1 MKYCNESV
9 FAVVCALSLGVAAS
23 DYTWT
28 GAGSETDG
36 NYDSPFENPTNYA
49 ENSGHPGTDDVIV
62 IPANTDLEITT
73 GAQLDWIARLARI
86 KPAAESSRLV
96 VTVPQNEVWTN
107 ACPMTSVNLDA
118 PGGSAFANGV
128 MVKRG
133 KGDLLLRSGEK
144 FPAKNS
150 ATTIYDFWTG
160 FEICEGT
167 LSLPQD
173 AYSPNYYLGYMTIS
187 NGATFHT
194 TERNAA
200 GVTAKT
206 SCTTYVRGLFGGGD
220 VTNSDARTL
229 TIMPSS
235 TQRVTEFGGR
245 FLGDLYITI
254 YNGGTVNLTD
264 TNSVNTCYL
273 NIQQGTA
280 GVQSIG
286 KTGQPSSIGT
296 YSTLYFHKQLAR
308 LVYLG
313 DGEETDKSFYV
324 HQTLN
329 NPAYIDGGVNG
340 GLVLRG
346 DIRPSDAKGTPRTV
360 VFTGSNVTECAIDC
374 TLYGGYES
382 TTHVK
387 YEHLNYAKE
396 GSGTWL
402 ATHHTGRNM
411 PGLWS
416 VREGTLKY
424 ASLDEA
430 GYISSL
436 GTATNMTA
444 SGTNDKV
451 DYAFCLG
458 SSTTPAATPVLEYVG
473 TNEYSVAT
481 RPAVLAGDATFRNS
495 SEKAIRFAGVS
506 ALTAG
511 LKTLTLDGDGGV
523 AQTNEMADVSD
534 GIGQIGVTKT
544 GSATWVLGGDQTFT
558 GPIDVQEGTL
568 VVRKTDKT
576 RYDWFR
582 WTITGLHTN
591 ANGSTDYAN
600 INAFALLDANGAW
613 QNVNLS
619 YVTND
624 VATMPPGSCA
634 YQTAWS
640 VSNGVA
646 ATKNDG
652 TPLYNGEL
660 NRMFAKSDDYGTY
673 MIPLLGKSIYRPVE
687 GDKRTWTKVVM
698 HLADNA
704 NEVTSFDV
712 MPVWGTGQKRKAVKS
727 YILEGSVD
735 GLHWEQI
742 ATEDDMPVGSAS
754 WTWAYA
760 NTTKYTDTH
769 TGGKTVDRGSST
781 RTWHVL
787 EGGNTVSVAPGA
799 KIVADGDITLS
810 SVRLAATGGGT
821 IDGFSFALEGGTL
834 EVTGWSDSYAEIPLN
849 LANATGLENVS
860 GWSLSLNGKSTR
872 RRFTV
877 TETGITIK
885 PLGVVL
891 SIR

>member
-1 MKYCNESV
+1 MMKTEWAVVALCAFSFGV
-9 FAVVCALSLGVAAS
+9 FAV

-28 GAGSETDG
+28 GAGAESDSS
-36 NYDSPFENPTNYA
+36 YASPFENPDNYS
-49 ENSGHPGTDDVIV
+49 NGGGHPDTDDVIV

-73 GAQLDWIARLARI
+73 RAQLDWIARLARI
-86 KPAAESSRLV
+86 KPVAETSRLV
-96 VTVPQNEVWTN
+96 VTVPQGESWTN
-107 ACPMTSVNLDA
+107 ACPMTPVNLDA
-118 PGGSAFANGV
+118 PGATAFVNGV

-144 FPAKNS
+144 FFAPTS

-167 LSLPQD
+167 LYMPQD
-173 AYSPNYYLGYMTIS
+173 VYNPNYYLGYVTIS

-194 TERNAA
+194 MERNAA
-200 GVTAKT
+200 GVAAKT
-206 SCTTYVRGLFGGGD
+206 SCTTYVRGLFGDGD

-229 TIMPSS
+229 SIMPSS
-235 TQRVTEFGGR
+235 TQRVSDFRGR
-245 FLGDLYITI
+245 LQGDLYVTI
-254 YNGGTVNLTD
+254 YNGGTVNFTG

-296 YSTLYFHKQLAR
+296 YSTLYFHKSFAR
-308 LVYLG
+308 LVYFG
-313 DGEETDKSFYV
+313 NGEETDKSFYV
-324 HQTLN
+324 HQTLD
-329 NPAYIDGGVNG
+329 NPAYIDGGANG

-360 VFTGSNVTECAIDC
+360 VFAGSNTTECVINC
-374 TLYGGYES
+374 TLYGGYVS
-382 TTHVK
+382 TTGVK

-396 GSGTWL
+396 GRGTWRV
-402 ATHHTGRNM
+402 AQHTGRNM

-416 VREGTLKY
+416 VREGTLRY

-451 DYAFCLG
+451 DYALCLG

-473 TNEYSVAT
+473 TNEYSVST
-481 RPAVLAGDATFRNS
+481 RPAVLAGDATFRNAS
-495 SEKAIRFAGVS
+495 AKAIRFAGVS

-511 LKTLTLDGDGGV
+511 LKTLTLDGDGGA

-534 GIGQIGVTKT
+534 GVGKVGIAKT

-576 RYDWFR
+576 KYGWFR

-591 ANGSTDYAN
+591 ANGTTDYAN
-600 INAFALLDANGAW
+600 INAFALLDTNGAW

-619 YVTND
+619 YVTNN

-634 YQTAWS
+634 YQTAWC

-646 ATKNDG
+646 ATKKDG
-652 TPLYNGEL
+652 TPYNGEL
-660 NRMFAKSDDYGTY
+660 NKMFTKSGDYGTY
-673 MIPLLGKSIYRPVE
+673 MVPLLGGSIYRPVE
-687 GDKRTWTKVVM
+687 GGKHTWIKVVM
-698 HLADNA
+698 HLTDSAH
-704 NEVTSFDV
+704 EVASFDV
-712 MPVWGTGQKRKAVKS
+712 MPVWGSATKRKAVKS

-760 NTTKYTDTH
+760 NTTTYTDTH
-769 TGGKTVDRGSST
+769 TGGKTVDRGSSS

-810 SVRLAATGGGT
+810 SIKLAATGGGAIEGFAFAQSGT
-821 IDGFSFALEGGTL
+821 ID
-834 EVTGWSDSYAEIPLN
+834 VTGWNNSHEEIPLN
-849 LANATGLENVS
+849 FSNAANLSNVS
-860 GWSLSLNGKSTR
+860 KWNLKIGGVASS
-872 RRFTV
+872 RRFAV
-877 TETGITIK
+877 TTTGIR
-885 PLGVVL
+885 LLARGLRL
-891 SIR
+891 SFR